1 MCETLKVK
9 AGDIFPVIEELIQM
23 GSKVWITVTGMS
35 MYPFLREEKDCVQL
49 AGTDF
54 KAVEKGDIVLV
65 RRVTGEYVL
74 HRVMRKRANAFFMI
88 GDAQSW
94 VEGPVFPEQLL
105 AKVEY
110 VRRNGRDISCGRPV
124 LKLLAL
130 AWLNIIPVRRYI
142 LRVIRISENIKQRV
156 KKEGKSRRCKVE
168 NT

>member
-9 AGDIFPVIEELIQM
+9 AGEIFPVVLELIQM
-23 GSKVWITVTGMS
+23 GSKVRITVTGMS
-35 MYPFLREEKDCVQL
+35 MYPFLREERDCVEL
-49 AGTDF
+49 VGTNF

-74 HRVMRKRANAFFMI
+74 HRVQRKKANTFFMI

-94 VEGPVFPEQLL
+94 IEGPVFPEQLL
-105 AKVEY
+105 AKAGS
-110 VRRNGRDISCGRPV
+110 VRRNGRDISCDQPV
-124 LKLLAL
+124 FKLLAL

-142 LRVIRISENIKQRV
+142 LRVIRILGNINQKV
-156 KKEGKSRRCKVE
+156 KSRRCKIE